1 MATATLFSTS
11 ACSLA
16 DVFAWM
22 SDNGMSSPI
31 DITSNVHK
39 TYFESGDGSKETPYV
54 IANPLQLYY
63 FAWLQNLG
71 LFNVDGD
78 DADTDID
85 TVYFTLANDID
96 MTEYQ
101 PLPSV
106 GTTEYPFLGNFDGNG
121 KTISNLTVEN
131 EREHLFE
138 PPVGSEEIE
147 KYAEIIGFFG
157 VVGSLPQDELP
168 DDKKY
173 TYTSSTNEIKNLL
186 IKDITIATHTNNA
199 LVGFVAGYANGIID
213 CVGVVGGTIKMVN
226 TPNPTTYTT
235 NISDYTLIGYCTT
248 NCKNEVYVFGSTLS
262 NPGNVALYT
271 VVLNNSNDGEGQGW
285 GGSVKMTDIHNWLHG
300 AAQDSNEAGGY
311 ILERTDVVTIGNKT
325 VTTDRSN
332 TVSKRSFSIDGF
344 GSFVGT
350 IMEGSPAVNFVGG
363 GQKVTEYAY
372 EYSDEDVSVYYITD
386 GTNYLNFYG
395 DEITSNIEGSNTKW
409 YASEGTNGGALYTV
423 VDNTVYYLTT
433 TGDNV
438 SVLQDVNADPG
449 NLPTWE
455 NVGNGYTLNNQRL
468 IFNNGNWT
476 LDSSFKIYYR
486 NNNTNYYLTNNGTN
500 DVQAVQNDNQAVTW
514 TMTAVNGGYQISTVI
529 NNTTYYLAYTQSGNG
544 WWNTNVTGPTLS
556 QNASTWQYE
565 NGQFY
570 VSVTS
575 GFGGGTTNYYLRYN
589 NNNDWTIENNTGN
602 SQLSFAYSTDSNVE
616 IISSGTTQKAI
627 NFTQR
632 EYIDTSLQNGYFDED
647 GERQT
652 SGFAGI
658 SYFPLSFNSSN
669 NTINANNTGYI
680 IGSEWDETTESDSQD
695 GYASNLRIS
704 SYSSNVPTQND
715 AKNPYTISYK
725 TKTGNT
731 YQFTKVFDSTPTSA
745 NNTLTSSEKEKI
757 ASLGLQKLA
766 DCYSDYLGSIDRSWE
781 GLHFMNAPISMDNL
795 TTITATLSSSQIP
808 IPDYQVPTNS
818 IDFHLFD
825 KGFINVLAGSYY
837 NQRSN
842 TGGASAANNSFFSIY
857 KIDRYED
864 GKTIK
869 SIKEICKIYAKM
881 NGSEIDMS
889 EDYYYTYIGHD
900 NSGKRIEV
908 DAEGKPIKFV
918 TVDGEELLETH
929 KDYKMVFDCHWI
941 THSEEYNGWGTSR
954 AYYFEVPVNKGEYA
968 IGSTEGRTGAYL
980 VYLDL
985 AANAQLLDRTK
996 DYEKIVENIAEASV
1010 PKGVEMLSTAE
1021 GTNFTPTS
1029 DPKPI
1034 DPLDSA
1040 FVSINGGS
1048 TGLVKVEKTDE
1059 NTIKVTTETGIT
1071 AEYISVNTVLT
1082 DKGGGVMSVP
1092 ITQTTTIER
1101 TTYRDKNKTTGDL
1114 TVTVLTKTTVETKE
1128 LNGTITKT
1136 EITYTKEV
1144 TVTDK
1149 DGKTV
1154 GTPTKDEITDLS
1166 KFVPDTTD
1174 PEGTKTAT
1182 PGEDLI
1188 NLAFAYGKDSGLQI
1202 SYLYVP
1208 ATSTTNADGTTTKT
1222 NATYLITI
1230 INPGEV
1236 DVVVKALLTAEGVS
1250 SEIDFIITDGTNSTT
1265 LSKTQDAQ
1273 KVTIT
1278 ATADTPADEPSGE
1291 PSDELTE

>member
-173 TYTSSTNEIKNLL
+173 TYTSSANEIKNLL

-235 NISDYTLIGYCTT
+235 NISDYTLIGYCTP

-262 NPGNVALYT
+262 NPGSVALYT

-285 GGSVKMTDIHNWLHG
+285 GGSVKMTDIHNWLHT
-300 AAQDSNEAGGY
+300 AAQASNEVEY
-311 ILERTDVVTIGNKT
+311 ILERTDVVTLGNKK
-325 VTTDRSN
+325 VTTYESDP
-332 TVSKRSFSIDGF
+332 VSRRSFSIDGF
-344 GSFVGT
+344 GSFVGS
-350 IMEGSPAVNFVGG
+350 IMTGGTAVNFVGG

-372 EYSDEDVSVYYITD
+372 TSSTTEKSNVYYIKD
-386 GTNYLNFYG
+386 GDYYLNFNG
-395 DEITSNIEGSNTKW
+395 TAITSQGTPTQW
-409 YASEGTNGGALYTV
+409 YRGITVGNEAVAGAIYTV
-423 VDNTVYYLTT
+423 TTDNRIYFLTM
-433 TGDNV
+433 
-438 SVLQDVNADPG
+438 
-449 NLPTWE
+449 
-455 NVGNGYTLNNQRL
+455 
-468 IFNNGNWT
+468 NNGN
-476 LDSSFKIYYR
+476 LDVLTEMEADPANLPEWDFSNGKLSFNGTPIEC
-486 NNNTNYYLTNNGTN
+486 NNGTWQVPTTN
-500 DVQAVQNDNQAVTW
+500 KYKIAYNGNYLHYNGTNVAGTTNQTTAATW
-514 TMTAVNGGYQISTVI
+514 TLEEVNNGYRISTVI
-529 NNTTYYLAYTQSGNG
+529 GNTPYYLGYTTTSNYGQTTY
-544 WWNTNVTGPTLS
+544 
-556 QNASTWQYE
+556 NASLSTSATTWQY
-565 NGQFY
+565 
-570 VSVTS
+570 SA
-575 GFGGGTTNYYLRYN
+575 TNRTISINAGNRTRYLRYSN
-589 NNNDWTIENNTGN
+589 GWSLSTNTYNLTFTGVYDGT
-602 SQLSFAYSTDSNVE
+602 FDAE
-616 IISSGTTQKAI
+616 ISSAGQDTKITI
-627 NFTQR
+627 TPR
-632 EYIDTSLQNGYFDED
+632 EYIDTSLQHGYFDENGD
-647 GERQT
+647 RKP

-704 SYSSNVPTQND
+704 SYSGNNVPTQND

-766 DCYSDYLGSIDRSWE
+766 DCYSDYLGSIDGSWE

-795 TTITATLSSSQIP
+795 TTITATLSSSKIP
-808 IPDYQVPTNS
+808 IQNYQVPTNS

-900 NSGKRIEV
+900 NSGNRIEV
-908 DAEGKPIKFV
+908 DADGEPIKFV
-918 TVDGEELLETH
+918 TVGGEQVLETH

-941 THSEEYNGWGTSR
+941 THSDEYNGWDTKR

-996 DYEKIVENIAEASV
+996 DYEKIVENLAEASV

-1048 TGLVKVEKTDE
+1048 TGSVKVEKTDE

-1114 TVTVLTKTTVETKE
+1114 TVTVLTKTTVETKD

-1149 DGKTV
+1149 NGKTV
-1154 GTPTKDEITDLS
+1154 GTPSKDKITDLS

-1188 NLAFAYGKDSGLQI
+1188 NLAFAYGKDAGLQI

-1250 SEIDFIITDGTNSTT
+1250 SEIDFIITDGTNSTI

-1278 ATADTPADEPSGE
+1278 GKTQSQDPPSA
-1291 PSDELTE
+1291 